1 MSSIKKFAGQTAI
14 YGLSTI
20 ISRLLNFILTPIYV
34 RIYPAKVYGIFTVMF
49 SWASIF
55 NALLAFGM
63 ETTFFRYLN
72 KYEHDKQKVYNN
84 TFIGVLALALVFLTF
99 SSLFVENIAAWM
111 QDGKKYNEDY
121 ATYIKFFIWILVADA
136 LAVIPF
142 AKVRADGRPIRYS
155 ILKFVNILT
164 FVGLNLFFIF
174 VVPAMLS
181 KDLPGAVLVESWY
194 RQGWVGYVFLSNLI
208 ASVVTLVLLIPEIL
222 KIRLKLDKPMF
233 KEMLYY
239 SLPVLIANIS
249 FIINE
254 NLDKVFLGKLL
265 PPDISETEVG
275 IYGACSKIAIFLSIF
290 IQAFRL
296 GAEPFFF
303 SHSKNKNSGVTYA
316 RIMNYFVVAVCLIFV
331 LLVANIEI
339 LKYFI
344 GGAGN
349 ILSFFTGESNV
360 TPEAARQQ
368 ALYWSGLKIVPVLLF
383 GYLSLG
389 IYINLSIWYKLSD
402 QTRYGLYISG
412 VGALLTIILNLI
424 FIPYFSF
431 VASAWISLTV
441 YTTMAALSYVWGQ
454 KNYPIPYE
462 LWRNIAYILASVII
476 VFVSFV
482 VFNRNLVIGNTLFII
497 FTLVTFYIE
506 RKELSAML
514 GANSSKPKAHS
525 TDNEH

>member
-1 MSSIKKFAGQTAI
+1 MSAIKKFAGQTAI

-49 SWASIF
+49 SWVSIF
-55 NALLAFGM
+55 NAILAFGM

-72 KYEHDKQKVYNN
+72 KYENDKQKVYNN
-84 TFIGVLALALVFLTF
+84 TFIAIFALCIVFLAF
-99 SSLFVENIAAWM
+99 SLLFVEDIAAWM
-111 QDGKKYNEDY
+111 QEGKKYNEDY
-121 ATYIKFFIWILVADA
+121 GTYIRYFIWVLVADA

-142 AKVRADGRPIRYS
+142 AKVRSDGRPIRYS
-155 ILKFVNILT
+155 IIKFANILT

-174 VVPAMLS
+174 IVPAMINN
-181 KDLPGAVLVESWY
+181 DLPGASLVSGWY
-194 RQGWVGYVFLSNLI
+194 REGWVGYVFLSNLI
-208 ASVVTLVLLIPEIL
+208 ASLLTLVLLTPEL
-222 KIRLKLDKPMF
+222 LQIRFRYDGKLF
-233 KEMLYY
+233 KEMLFY
-239 SLPVLIANIS
+239 SLPILIANIS

-254 NLDKVFLGKLL
+254 TSDKVFLGRLL

-331 LLVANIEI
+331 MLVANIEL

-344 GGAGN
+344 GGGN
-349 ILSFFTGESNV
+349 VFKYFTGDYEISA
-360 TPEAARQQ
+360 TALKQQ
-368 ALYWSGLKIVPVLLF
+368 ELYWSGLKIVPVLLF
-383 GYLSLG
+383 GYISLG

-412 VGALLTIILNLI
+412 VGAILTIILNLI
-424 FIPYFSF
+424 FIPQYSF

-441 YTTMAALSYVWGQ
+441 YTSMALLSYIWGQ
-454 KNYPIPYE
+454 KNYPIPYDIG
-462 LWRNIAYILASVII
+462 RNLGYIFASVAL

-482 VFNRNLVIGNTLFII
+482 VFKRNLIIGNTLFII
-497 FTLVTFYIE
+497 FTLITFYIE
-506 RKELSAML
+506 RKGLVAMFATERPTPL
-514 GANSSKPKAHS
+514 AESSE
-525 TDNEH
+525 NEY

>member
-1 MSSIKKFAGQTAI
+1 MSAIKKFAGQTAI

-20 ISRLLNFILTPIYV
+20 VSRLLNFILTPIYV

-49 SWASIF
+49 SWASIL
-55 NALLAFGM
+55 NAVLAFGM

-72 KYEHDKQKVYNN
+72 KYENDKQKVYNN
-84 TFIGVLALALVFLTF
+84 TFIGIFALSAVFLAF
-99 SSLFVENIAAWM
+99 STLFVEDIAAWM

-181 KDLPGAVLVESWY
+181 KDLPGAALVSGWFRE
-194 RQGWVGYVFLSNLI
+194 GWVGYVFLSNLI
-208 ASVVTLVLLIPEIL
+208 ASLLTLTLLIPEL
-222 KIRLKLDKPMF
+222 LQIRLRYDGKLF

-254 NLDKVFLGKLL
+254 NLDKVFLVKLL

-303 SHSKNKNSGVTYA
+303 SHSKNKNSGLTYA

-331 LLVANIEI
+331 LLVANIEL

-344 GGAGN
+344 GGGGD
-349 ILSFFTGESNV
+349 ILDYFTGENTVSAD
-360 TPEAARQQ
+360 AARQQ
-368 ALYWSGLKIVPVLLF
+368 ELYWSGLKIVPVLLF

-412 VGALLTIILNLI
+412 VGAVLTIILNLI
-424 FIPYFSF
+424 FIPHFSF

-441 YTTMAALSYVWGQ
+441 YSAMAALSYIWGQ
-454 KNYPIPYE
+454 KNYPIPYD
-462 LWRNIAYILASVII
+462 LGKNIGYILASVAI

-482 VFNRNLVIGNTLFII
+482 VFDRNLIIGNTLFII
-497 FTLVTFYIE
+497 FTLLTIYIE
-506 RKELSAML
+506 RKELRSL
-514 GANSSKPKAHS
+514 LR
-525 TDNEH
+525 T